1 MRKYRYALPS
11 YLEKLAIMF
20 QGTTVD
26 GKSSYVAG
34 QSEEPTHAEEDD
46 EFEED
51 PLTPSNSSRKRV
63 SSTTDTTTSP
73 RKKKKSPV
81 LGKIDDL
88 ITTFQGDTN
97 QDLKLARQISE
108 LQTKALEESRKR
120 QLSEQNAELD
130 ACLELAKECGAT
142 EDTHEIFVA
151 TKLFQ
156 ERYNRQVFLRIQS
169 TASRMSWLRLNAP
182 YYFP

>member
-20 QGTTVD
+20 QETTVD

-34 QSEEPTHAEEDD
+34 QREEPTHAEEDD

-97 QDLKLARQISE
+97 QDLELARQISE
-108 LQTKALEESRKR
+108 L
-120 QLSEQNAELD
+120 
-130 ACLELAKECGAT
+130 
-142 EDTHEIFVA
+142 
-151 TKLFQ
+151 
-156 ERYNRQVFLRIQS
+156 
-169 TASRMSWLRLNAP
+169 
-182 YYFP
+182 